1 MQVLAKKSLGLV
13 LFRREGQVNAN
24 IHMSFGL
31 IEKLRIKFCFKH
43 QINIAFVILY
53 CGSFFY

>member
-31 IEKLRIKFCFKH
+31 IEKLRIKSCFKH
-43 QINIAFVILY
+43 Q
-53 CGSFFY
+53 ST